1 MPLFDKIKNNFSRN
15 KSGSRQSRLAVKGNK
30 TLLFSGIGIV
40 LAILVMVVLF
50 GYENTQARYGK
61 AYAAI
66 ASEQQLVSQQIATFA
81 LESSIGNSAA
91 FVQLKRFQ
99 ARFSNTLDRLRTGDP
114 EQQLPA
120 IPDELTVDLDAVD
133 EVWNEYQENIEIVL
147 ESRESIETVSEYV
160 TLINES
166 IPELLVLSDEVVKI
180 LVKTKANRRDI
191 ATASRQLVLI
201 QSVQNSLNQVMSG
214 GDIVMAA
221 ADQFGRETALI
232 EIMLIAMLEG
242 NKSLGINQLTGD
254 EVVSKLLQFADLFS
268 VVKKNVNQILENSP
282 QLFEVRDAAG
292 EIQAI
297 SPRILAA
304 TRDFE
309 NSITLYDGRLQL
321 VTMLAYLAGLIGV
334 ILLVFLGFKQVKE
347 STNRL
352 KESQNQNDRNQRAI
366 LRLLDE
372 MANLAD
378 GDLTAHTTV
387 TEDITGAIADSV
399 NYSIDALRDLVG
411 TINNTA
417 LHVTTAVKKT
427 QSTTADL
434 ANSSDKQAKEIASAS
449 SAISDISESMSNVS
463 RSASESADVARNS
476 VNIAHNGGETVRKTI
491 SGMESIREQIQE
503 TSKRIKRL
511 GESSQEIGDIV
522 NLITEISDQT
532 NILALNAAIQAA
544 MAGEAGRGFAV
555 VADEVQRLAERTGD
569 ATRQI
574 EALVKTIQADTNE
587 AISSMEQSTS
597 NVVEGATLAENA
609 GSALEKIEK
618 VSTNLA
624 QRILQ
629 ISDSTQTHAK
639 ESVDITRS
647 MNEIQ
652 QITTQTSQGSTEASE
667 AIGDLS
673 TMVKSL
679 HHSVAGFKLPDSELF
694 ESTIMHSVDEL
705 SDVDTTSSSQSH

>member
-1 MPLFDKIKNNFSRN
+1 MPLFEKMKNSSSRS
-15 KSGSRQSRLAVKGNK
+15 KPKAVGGKGAAKGNK
-30 TLLFSGIGIV
+30 FLLIISAAIV
-40 LAILVMVVLF
+40 LSILVMILLF
-50 GYENTQARYGK
+50 NYENTQARYGQ
-61 AYAAI
+61 AYALI
-66 ASEQQLVSQQIATFA
+66 LNEQQVVSQQIATYA

-91 FVQLKRFQ
+91 FVQLKRYQ
-99 ARFSNTLDRLRTGDP
+99 ARFVNTLNHLRTGYP

-120 IPDELTVDLDAVD
+120 IPLELQGDLENVDAAWVDYDESI
-133 EVWNEYQENIEIVL
+133 NIIL
-147 ESRESIETVSEYV
+147 EARESIETVSEFV

-166 IPELLVLSDEVVKI
+166 IPELIVLSDDVVKI
-180 LVKTKANRRDI
+180 LVKTKAERKDI
-191 ATASRQLVLI
+191 ATASKQLALI
-201 QSVQNSLNQVMSG
+201 QSVQNSLNQIMSG
-214 GDIVMAA
+214 GDVVMAA

-242 NKSLGINQLTGD
+242 NQSLGVNQLSGD
-254 EVVSKLLQFADLFS
+254 EVVGKLLEFADLFS

-282 QLFEVRDAAG
+282 QLFEVRDAASN
-292 EIQAI
+292 IQEI
-297 SPRILAA
+297 SPEILSAS
-304 TRDFE
+304 RNFE
-309 NSITLYDGRLQL
+309 NSIAQYDDRLQL
-321 VTMLAYLAGLIGV
+321 FTLVAYLAGLFAV
-334 ILLVFLGFKQVKE
+334 VLLIVLGIKLVRD
-347 STNRL
+347 STRRL
-352 KESQNQNDRNQRAI
+352 QESQDQNDKNQRAI

-372 MANLAD
+372 MADLAD
-378 GDLTAHTTV
+378 GDLTVHTTV

-411 TINNTA
+411 TIND
-417 LHVTTAVKKT
+417 TAVQVTSAVKDT
-427 QSTTADL
+427 QSTTMDL
-434 ANSSDKQAKEIASAS
+434 ASSSDKQAREIASAS
-449 SAISDISESMSNVS
+449 AAISNISENMSHVS
-463 RSASESADVARNS
+463 LSASESADVARNS
-476 VNIAHNGGETVRKTI
+476 VNIAHKGGETVRKTI

-574 EALVKTIQADTNE
+574 EALVKTIQTDTSE
-587 AISSMEQSTS
+587 AITSMEQSTS

-629 ISDSTQTHAK
+629 ISDATKTHAK
-639 ESVDITRS
+639 ESVEITES
-647 MNEIQ
+647 MNDIQ
-652 QITTQTSQGSTEASE
+652 KITIQTSEGSTEAAE

-673 TMVKSL
+673 EMVKAL
-679 HHSVAGFKLPDSELF
+679 HSSVAGFKLPNVQLSQ
-694 ESTIMHSVDEL
+694 STIMHSVDDLVEVEI
-705 SDVDTTSSSQSH
+705 STSQSK

>member
-1 MPLFDKIKNNFSRN
+1 MPLLEKIKNSFSKN
-15 KSGSRQSRLAVKGNK
+15 KSRAGQSRPAAKGNK
-30 TLLFSGIGIV
+30 SLLVSAVAIVLSILIMVLLFNYEGI
-40 LAILVMVVLF
+40 
-50 GYENTQARYGK
+50 QARYGK
-61 AYAAI
+61 AYTAI

-81 LESSIGNSAA
+81 LEASIGNSTA
-91 FVQLKRFQ
+91 FIQLKRYQ
-99 ARFSNTLDRLRTGDP
+99 ARFVNSLKRLRDGDA
-114 EQQLPA
+114 EQKLPA
-120 IPDELTVDLDAVD
+120 IPVDLQADLAAVD
-133 EVWNEYQENIEIVL
+133 EVWSEYSDNITIIL
-147 ESRESIETVSEYV
+147 EARESIETVSEFV

-166 IPELLVLSDEVVKI
+166 IPELLVLSDDVVKI
-180 LVKTKANRRDI
+180 LVKTKAERREI
-191 ATASRQLVLI
+191 ATAARQLALI
-201 QSVQNSLNQVMSG
+201 QSVQNSLGQIMTG
-214 GDIVMAA
+214 GDVVMAA

-242 NKSLGINQLTGD
+242 NQSLGITQLTGD

-282 QLFEVRDAAG
+282 QLFEVRDAAS
-292 EIQAI
+292 EIQLI
-297 SPRILAA
+297 SPRMLTAS
-304 TRDFE
+304 RDFE
-309 NSITLYDGRLQL
+309 NSIATYDGRLQL
-321 VTMLAYLAGLIGV
+321 ITLMAYVAGLVGV
-334 ILLVFLGFKQVKE
+334 VLLIFLGVKQARE
-347 STNRL
+347 SSDRL
-352 KESQNQNDRNQRAI
+352 QESQSQNERNQRAI

-378 GDLTAHTTV
+378 GDLTTHTTV

-411 TINNTA
+411 TINDTA
-417 LHVTTAVKKT
+417 VLVTTAVKKT

-434 ANSSDKQAKEIASAS
+434 ARSSDMQSREIATASA
-449 SAISDISESMSNVS
+449 AVTNISKSMSNVS
-463 RSASESADVARNS
+463 RNAAESADVARNS

-574 EALVKTIQADTNE
+574 EALVKTIQADTSE

-597 NVVEGATLAENA
+597 NVVDGATLAENA

-629 ISDSTQTHAK
+629 ISDATQAHAK
-639 ESVDITRS
+639 ESVGITKS
-647 MNEIQ
+647 MNAIQ
-652 QITTQTSQGSTEASE
+652 KITVKTSKGSTEASG
-667 AIGDLS
+667 AIGELS
-673 TMVKSL
+673 VMVKSL
-679 HHSVAGFKLPDSELF
+679 HHSVAGFNLPNAKHYET
-694 ESTIMHSVDEL
+694 TIIPSVDEP
-705 SDVDTTSSSQSH
+705 SAVEVASSKSH